1 MPRRVSFMRNTIPLA
16 YTAVPTNVT
25 KSIGHVRQ
33 NSGHVPRIPSVT
45 FTGMSVTLPESAVT
59 LDRNTQLQPTNRVA
73 RSV

>member
-1 MPRRVSFMRNTIPLA
+1 MRNTIPLA

-59 LDRNTQLQPTNRVA
+59 LDRNTQLTKPWLTIQQPLQLGC
-73 RSV
+73 